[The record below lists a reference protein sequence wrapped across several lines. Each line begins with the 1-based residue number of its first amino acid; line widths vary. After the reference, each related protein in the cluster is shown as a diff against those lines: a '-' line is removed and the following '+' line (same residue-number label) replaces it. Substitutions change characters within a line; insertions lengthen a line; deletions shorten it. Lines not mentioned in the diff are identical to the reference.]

1 MFETLT
7 QIGRRV
13 EGLADSVGRGVSS
26 LAEQVRAAI
35 PRPDI
40 NLFEQSNGSGTV
52 EFSLGSHRWQFDVS
66 QRATYVLGNARSVF
80 RRITGEPE
88 IVERQH
94 SRTRPRVPASLE
106 RCFDP
111 TQERNAPAIAAQ
123 LVHPDPVIRG
133 SGESAFRELVRHHP
147 QAAAQA
153 VNEQRA
159 TLVTQGST
167 EQVARL
173 DQTVRTT
180 AQTLTT
186 ASQTNTTSGSHNSQ
200 NGRSAVVSFASCIH
214 NPVLKSELVRT
225 ACSTSPRTVTTQTV
239 TSALSLNSFPSRVR
253 DASVGTYPGVF
264 MASVPHERASDYGAF
279 ARTFIAPV
287 IEAIDGALP
296 SILGA
301 LPTTT
306 YPAGTHLPVL
316 ETPTPSRVT
325 TDPLMTPIMTPNGI
339 VYIPETEAR
348 AEIPRQNQ
356 GRDLPHF
363 VPVAHSAAVTS
374 AATTHQDGVRPRV
387 DSTLAS
393 AANDTDVSFT
403 PEAGPQ
409 FTNETREN
417 DSRLGFVDHLGST
430 PRPRTSHPTN
440 THSFG
445 SSAFATLFTETPA
458 NDGMPISPSL
468 VRYPVPEGT
477 TFMRPL
483 TGAPLQTSGGSNP
496 RVAMRSELHEGSGN
510 GGSSGGRDESGEGEG
525 RNGQGNS
532 QDNRRQQEEAREEA
546 AA

>member
-88 IVERQH
+88 IVERQR

-153 VNEQRA
+153 VDQQRQTCVA
-159 TLVTQGST
+159 QGSHD
-167 EQVARL
+167 QVVRL
-173 DQTVRTT
+173 DQSIQTATHAVMAQPTSSRSLIGTGRSCVLSFTASLQPSPLKTQVLALIRGTPPIQSTPSTT
-180 AQTLTT
+180 PTTLTL
-186 ASQTNTTSGSHNSQ
+186 A
-200 NGRSAVVSFASCIH
+200 
-214 NPVLKSELVRT
+214 
-225 ACSTSPRTVTTQTV
+225 
-239 TSALSLNSFPSRVR
+239 SFPTRVR
-253 DASVGTYPGVF
+253 DAAVGAYPGVF

-316 ETPTPSRVT
+316 ENTPTPSRVT
-325 TDPLMTPIMTPNGI
+325 TAPLMTPIMTPNGI
-339 VYIPETEAR
+339 VYIPETETRTATIR
-348 AEIPRQNQ
+348 EHD
-356 GRDLPHF
+356 GRDVPHF
-363 VPVAHSAAVTS
+363 VPIAHSGVMTS
-374 AATTHQDGVRPRV
+374 SSPTNNNVVRPRV

-403 PEAGPQ
+403 REAGPQ

-417 DSRLGFVDHLGST
+417 DSRLGFVDRLGLT
-430 PRPRTSHPTN
+430 PRPRTSHSTN

-477 TFMRPL
+477 PFMRPL

-510 GGSSGGRDESGEGEG
+510 GGGSSGGRDEGGEGEE
-525 RNGQGNS
+525 NQGQR
-532 QDNRRQQEEAREEA
+532 DRRQQQEQQEA